1 VHLSQAQRAAYREAG
16 HLTVPGVFTADEIA
30 ATLADLDAWA
40 AAFLADLRPEQRA
53 WYLDR
58 GVAGEAAVL
67 RKLDN
72 PHHNRAAFG
81 GLARDPRLVGLVEDL
96 IGPGVTLLFSQVFMK
111 PPHGGG
117 PKPVHQ
123 DNFYFGPADPEG
135 LVTAWLAL
143 DPATL
148 ENGCLQFG
156 EGSNRGPVLDHVAP
170 PEQPYDLQVRPDLA
184 AGHAMTPAPV
194 PAGGVSFHHGS
205 TLHQSADNRSDRP
218 RRACAFHYMRND
230 NRLDRPALPYDETAF
245 LRIT

>member
-1 VHLSQAQRAAYREAG
+1 MHLSRDQIATFREAG
-16 HLTVPGVFTADEIA
+16 HLTVPDVFTAAEIA
-30 ATLADLDAWA
+30 ATLADLEAWA
-40 AAFLADLRPEQRA
+40 SAFLADLRPEQRA

-58 GVAGEAAVL
+58 EVTGTATVL

-72 PHHNRAAFG
+72 LHHDCAAFG
-81 GLARDPRLVGLVEDL
+81 ALARDPRLVGLVEDL

-111 PPHGGG
+111 SPHGGG

-156 EGSNRGPVLDHVAP
+156 EGSNHGPLLAHDAP
-170 PEQPYDLQVRPDLA
+170 PDRPYDLQVRPDLA
-184 AGHAMTPAPV
+184 ARHAMTPAPV
-194 PAGGVSFHHGS
+194 PAGGVSFHHGN
-205 TLHQSADNRSDRP
+205 TLHQSAHNRSAKP

-230 NRLDRPALPYDETAF
+230 NRLDRPALPYDQKAF
-245 LRIT
+245 LQIT